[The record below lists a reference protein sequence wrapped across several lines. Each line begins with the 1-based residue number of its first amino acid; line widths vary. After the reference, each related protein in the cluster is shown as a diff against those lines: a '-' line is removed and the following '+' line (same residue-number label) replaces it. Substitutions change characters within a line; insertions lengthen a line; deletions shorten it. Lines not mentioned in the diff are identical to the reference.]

1 MKKNKI
7 ILIGTNPRYE
17 STILNAR
24 IRKSYLKN
32 KVEIYVTSGSGDLT
46 YPYEIIKNETKEI
59 PNSSGI
65 LAIIRLN
72 RKSNNP
78 MSFEY
83 VVNEQ
88 GSSLELPV
96 IT

>member
-1 MKKNKI
+1 M
-7 ILIGTNPRYE
+7 
-17 STILNAR
+17 
-24 IRKSYLKN
+24 
-32 KVEIYVTSGSGDLT
+32 
-46 YPYEIIKNETKEI
+46 IKNETKEI